1 MYDFVR
7 DGRFFKNTKGKGGRS
22 LECEVVQCRC
32 GAWASTKLVKTPH
45 HLGSSDHRQWAL
57 DHGEALVDGYRKR
70 GKTGQATGQATAEVV
85 APLPRSPDQDNQD
98 DQSSALLSKDDKPPP
113 PYLGPEW
120 YADEEGVWINPG
132 IYEDDAQLVDRD
144 RFFKDFETYRG
155 MNDIRYAEVH
165 DARQELR
172 CCDTNPWRS
181 GKEVFFHHSELSLE
195 CLMTVLEFYTTL
207 PATNKEC
214 AERLYR
220 FHVFQEVLK
229 ESWDKYTAFFDDEEF
244 IASKEEEYTA
254 FVASVNSIVDGKV
267 ELMDHNQAQKQE
279 WFPTTKEECAVKLVV
294 LHRIEDFLKDTE
306 NQIDKQW
313 LSLVL

>member
-7 DGRFFKNTKGKGGRS
+7 DGKFYKNTRGKGGRS

-32 GAWASTKLVKTPH
+32 GAWASTNLVHTRH
-45 HLGSSDHRQWAL
+45 HLGSPDHRQWAT

-70 GKTGQATGQATAEVV
+70 AKTGQATLQATAKV
-85 APLPRSPDQDNQD
+85 AHPLPRSPDQDD
-98 DQSSALLSKDDKPPP
+98 DSSALLSKDDKPPS

-144 RFFKDFETYRG
+144 RFFKDFETYRIHD
-155 MNDIRYAEVH
+155 DIRYAEVH

-172 CCDTNPWRS
+172 CRDANPWRS

-254 FVASVNSIVDGKV
+254 FVASVKSIVDGKV
-267 ELMDHNQAQKQE
+267 GLIDPETAHKQE
-279 WFPTTKEECAVKLVV
+279 WFPATKEECAVKLVV
-294 LHRIEDFLKDTE
+294 LYRIEDFLKE
-306 NQIDKQW
+306 KESVDKQW

>member
-7 DGRFFKNTKGKGGRS
+7 DGKFYKNTRGKGGRS

-32 GAWASTKLVKTPH
+32 GSWASTKLVNTPH
-45 HLGSSDHRQWAL
+45 HLGSPDHQQWAI

-70 GKTGQATGQATAEVV
+70 GKTADTDV
-85 APLPRSPDQDNQD
+85 APRLQEPGTIDST
-98 DQSSALLSKDDKPPP
+98 ALLTKDDKPPS

-144 RFFKDFETYRG
+144 RFFKDFQTYRSSD
-155 MNDIRYAEVH
+155 DIRYAEVH

-172 CCDTNPWRS
+172 CRDANPWRS
-181 GKEVFFHHSELSLE
+181 GKEVFFHHSELSLK

-207 PATNKEC
+207 PATTKEC
-214 AERLYR
+214 ATRLYR
-220 FHVFQEVLK
+220 FHVLKEVLK
-229 ESWDKYTAFFDDEEF
+229 ESWDKYTAFFDEEYDEL
-244 IASKEEEYTA
+244 IPSKEEEYTA
-254 FVASVNSIVDGKV
+254 FVASVKSVVDGRV
-267 ELMDHNQAQKQE
+267 DLMDPKTAQKQA
-279 WFPTTKEECAVKLVV
+279 WWPTTKEECAILLFV
-294 LHRIEDFLKDTE
+294 LYRIDDFLEEK
-306 NQIDKQW
+306 NKVDKQW

>member
-7 DGRFFKNTKGKGGRS
+7 DGKFYKNTKGKGGRS

-32 GAWASTKLVKTPH
+32 GAWASTNLVNTRH
-45 HLGSSDHRQWAL
+45 HLGSPDHRQWAL
-57 DHGEALVDGYRKR
+57 EHGEALVDGYRKR
-70 GKTGQATGQATAEVV
+70 GKTADADV
-85 APLPRSPDQDNQD
+85 APRLQEQDTID
-98 DQSSALLSKDDKPPP
+98 STALLTKDDKPPSP
-113 PYLGPEW
+113 LLPEW

-132 IYEDDAQLVDRD
+132 IFEDDAELVDRD

-155 MNDIRYAEVH
+155 VNDIRYAEVH

-172 CCDTNPWRS
+172 CRDANPWRS

-195 CLMTVLEFYTTL
+195 CLMMVLEFYTTL
-207 PATNKEC
+207 PATTKEC

-267 ELMDHNQAQKQE
+267 DLMDHKEAQKQE

-294 LHRIEDFLKDTE
+294 LHRIEDFLKEKE
-306 NQIDKQW
+306 NVDKQW